1 MGYGVKALRKI
12 QLGRESTAG
21 TIVAATVIWRGE
33 GTIEDARIVE
43 FPVEDIGL
51 VPATTRSYQP
61 AMGAKLSL
69 ASTPATFEQLNHVF
83 EMGIKTVTAASDGAG
98 SDKIYTYPMPT
109 TSAMFLTPTANN
121 IPVKSY
127 TIQGGD
133 NEEAEV
139 MEFCHVTDFELSFK
153 AGEPVKVSA
162 NILGRQVALQA
173 FTGSLAQTTAE
184 TILSSKGKV
193 YVDLIGGTVGTT
205 QITNEILSGSIKVN
219 TGIKAIQTSEGN
231 LYFSFIKGVRPEIV
245 TTLQFEHS
253 TFGKA
258 EKVYWRAGTPRL
270 LQIKFEGSSVT
281 TPGTTYSKKTLIFN
295 TAGVWEKFSP
305 LGDTDGDDVITGTF
319 RSGYDS
325 TAAQFASFI
334 HVNELASVP

>member
-12 QLGRESTAG
+12 QLGRETTAG
-21 TIVAATVIWRGE
+21 TIAAATVIWRGE
-33 GTIEDARIVE
+33 GTIEDVRVKE

-51 VPATTRSYQP
+51 IPSTTRNYEP
-61 AMGAKLSL
+61 ASGAKLSL
-69 ASTPATFEQLNHVF
+69 ASTPATFEQLNHIF
-83 EMGIKTVTAASDGAG
+83 EMGIKTVTATADGAG

-109 TSAMFLTPTANN
+109 TTAMFLTPAASSV
-121 IPVKSY
+121 PVKSY

-139 MEFCHVTDFELSFK
+139 MEFSHVTDFELSFK
-153 AGEPVKVSA
+153 AGEPVKIAA
-162 NILGRQVALQA
+162 NIMGRQVALQA

-184 TILSSKGKV
+184 TILSSKGKI
-193 YVDLIGGTVGTT
+193 YIDAIGGTIGTT

-219 TGIKAIQTSEGN
+219 TGIKAVRTSEGN
-231 LYFSFIKGVRPEIV
+231 LYFSFIKGTRPEIV

-258 EKVYWRAGTPRL
+258 EKVIWRAGTARL
-270 LQIKFEGSSVT
+270 LQVKFEGSTVA

-295 TAGVWEKFSP
+295 TAGVWEKFSA
-305 LGDTDGDDVITGTF
+305 LEDTDGDDTITGTF

-325 TAAQFASFI
+325 TAAIFASFI